1 MFSSLMPQRKEFY
14 ELLAAHSDRVV
25 AAANATLRLINSLG
39 LGVEDTAALAA
50 EVSMNEKSADKIKA
64 ELITL
69 LHKSFTT
76 PINRDQIHTLTIEL
90 DNVVNALKDVANA
103 VGMYSIKEST
113 PEAREMAALG
123 ADACMRLNRAVMALP
138 HKNRNDITTSPPPP
152 KIQLGGRGV
161 GTLTTPQSGAGLVRH
176 SVGTKQHPQ
185 HGRARA
191 RVCWRGSASRRW
203 QFGDRGTVVVDYV
216 TGSRYR

>member
-90 DNVVNALKDVANA
+90 DNVLNALQDVANA
-103 VGMYSIKEST
+103 VGMYNIKEST
-113 PEAREMAALG
+113 VECRELAALG
-123 ADACMRLNRAVMALP
+123 ADACMRLNRAVVSLPEKDRKQETTDLCKEIDAIESQADRIQRKAITALFDG
-138 HKNRNDITTSPPPP
+138 NTSIWTAI
-152 KIQLGGRGV
+152 KMREFYALQEEVL
-161 GTLTTPQSGAGLVRH
+161 
-176 SVGTKQHPQ
+176 
-185 HGRARA
+185 
-191 RVCWRGSASRRW
+191 
-203 QFGDRGTVVVDYV
+203 DRCEDAAKTIEEILIEN
-216 TGSRYR
+216 S